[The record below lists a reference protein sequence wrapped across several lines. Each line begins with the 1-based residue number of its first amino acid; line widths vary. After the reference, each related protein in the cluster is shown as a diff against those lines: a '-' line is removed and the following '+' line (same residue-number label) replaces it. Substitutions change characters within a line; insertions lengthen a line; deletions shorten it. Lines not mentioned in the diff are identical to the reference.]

1 MNNEIFL
8 GLSVLIIIAMFMVV
22 LFHCLCYYTPIFAN
36 FGFGAPQKQIYYDI
50 AQFLDSVDMHIFVFI
65 SAFLCSYFLLRCG
78 KYRNKISFI
87 KSKSQ
92 RLLVPYLTFGIA
104 VYILE
109 PGRYSWK
116 AFIAGIS
123 HLWFLMMLFGC
134 FIVMLLINHYL
145 MKTNKLIDILLVIS
159 LYLLYYLFAIH
170 PFDSYYLTMI
180 KQVVRF
186 LPIFILAFIYVK
198 YKLDE
203 IGRKFWILGLLI
215 CPLIIWLIVFNP
227 SSNFT
232 MIRFLGMVLS
242 VSAFGFISSFKFENL
257 KAQEKLLGA
266 LNAIDKNSMGIYLI
280 HHLIL
285 GILLS
290 FTFFR
295 EMLNNYD
302 ICAPFILFVFLI
314 IVSYLISVL
323 MNRNKYTKLLIG

>member
-1 MNNEIFL
+1 MNNERFL
-8 GLSVLIIIAMFMVV
+8 GLSVLRIIAMFMVV
-22 LFHCLCYYTPIFAN
+22 LFHCLCYYTPIFAT

-65 SAFLCSYFLLRCG
+65 SAFLYSYFLLRCG
-78 KYRNKISFI
+78 KYGNKISFI
-87 KSKSQ
+87 KSKLQ

-203 IGRKFWILGLLI
+203 IDRKFWIVGLLI
-215 CPLIIWLIVFNP
+215 CPPN
-227 SSNFT
+227 
-232 MIRFLGMVLS
+232 
-242 VSAFGFISSFKFENL
+242 
-257 KAQEKLLGA
+257 
-266 LNAIDKNSMGIYLI
+266 
-280 HHLIL
+280 HLAYCF
-285 GILLS
+285 LS
-290 FTFFR
+290 F
-295 EMLNNYD
+295 E
-302 ICAPFILFVFLI
+302 
-314 IVSYLISVL
+314 
-323 MNRNKYTKLLIG
+323 